1 MKAFKNYGTS
11 HLLATFIVTT
21 FIALIPFGYDA
32 MVGSYIDFT
41 ATAWA
46 LSGFCYL
53 VMAVVGV
60 PTEMWLRAKFAE
72 PSLGRAYGV
81 YALTG
86 LAASLVAGGLLL
98 ALAISGGGP
107 WQYALM
113 MALVFYVLYLPIML
127 LSRGV
132 FVPLERAFRKVMP
145 LPAVSPSGTSPRASA
160 HREETIE
167 GNQEL
172 RH

>member
-1 MKAFKNYGTS
+1 MKAFNNYGTS

-21 FIALIPFGYDA
+21 FIALIPFGYGA
-32 MVGSYIDFT
+32 MVGSYIDFE

-60 PTEMWLRAKFAE
+60 PTEMSLRAKFAE

-86 LAASLVAGGLLL
+86 LAAAIILGGLMF
-98 ALAISGGGP
+98 AISAAGP
-107 WQYALM
+107 WQYAVLM
-113 MALVFYVLYLPIML
+113 AVVFYVLYLPIML
-127 LSRGV
+127 FTRGL
-132 FVPLERAFRKVMP
+132 FVPLERALRKVMP
-145 LPAVSPSGTSPRASA
+145 LQSISPGEMSPGASG

-167 GNQEL
+167 GLQ
-172 RH
+172 